1 MRLKFQLLQ
10 IMMAVLL
17 VGVSAMAFA
26 QDTIWFSKPGK
37 LVVSRDSAERFNVIY
52 KDQADTQKVRVMRYL
67 IDGTLHEELNFYPYV
82 PDKVLQGVFKRYSGG
97 QLAEERNYAKN
108 QLDGSFKTYW
118 ENGQLRRDDWYEKG
132 TFISGKCYG
141 ISGADTTWFEYQKQ
155 ASYPGG
161 VDSLRKYMARNL
173 RYPPLAKAQDKQG
186 RVRVQFTITKDGSL
200 EDIFVVNSVD
210 PSLDQEA
217 IRLVTQMPKWIPATQ
232 DGKLVNMYFIL
243 PVVFQLRE

>member
-10 IMMAVLL
+10 IMMTVLL
-17 VGVSAMAFA
+17 VGVSTMAFA

-37 LVVSRDSAERFNVIY
+37 VVGSRDSAERFNVIY
-52 KDQADTQKVRVMRYL
+52 KDQADTQKVKVMRYL
-67 IDGTLHEELNFYPYV
+67 IDGTLHEELNFYPYT

-108 QLDGSFKTYW
+108 QLNGSFKTYW
-118 ENGQLRRDDWYEKG
+118 ENGRLRRDDWYEKG
-132 TFISGKCYG
+132 VFINGKCYG
-141 ISGADTTWFEYQKQ
+141 IGGADTTWFEYQKQ

-173 RYPPLAKAQDKQG
+173 RYPGIAKAQGIQG
-186 RVRVQFTITKDGSL
+186 TVRVQFTIAKDGSL
-200 EDIFVVNSVD
+200 EDIFVIKPID

-217 IRLVTQMPKWIPATQ
+217 LRLVNKMPKWLPATQ
-232 DGKLVNMYFIL
+232 DGSLVKMYFVL